1 MKSQL
6 RGKFIKGT
14 AISVMVMAL
23 YGSALCMALYDSALC
38 MSVYPVRISLC
49 FSPLTYGIKCL
60 EKSHL
65 FEATVERI
73 SVCNV
78 IEKLMEHG
86 MHCLPSGCHSVKV
99 VSKTVGYSLDAMVT
113 DLCRQ
118 LTYVLL
124 E

>member
-1 MKSQL
+1 MELNALRRVICLRKS
-6 RGKFIKGT
+6 
-14 AISVMVMAL
+14 
-23 YGSALCMALYDSALC
+23 
-38 MSVYPVRISLC
+38 
-49 FSPLTYGIKCL
+49 
-60 EKSHL
+60 
-65 FEATVERI
+65 EATVERI

-118 LTYVLL
+118 LTYDSRGA
-124 E
+124 